1 MPAPYS
7 RGVAPAQSV
16 AQYASADVPT
26 ASPDDT
32 ADALRRS
39 LEGHGFADAENV
51 FVVGTD
57 GRFEGVL
64 PLGVLLGARGDAA
77 AVTLIDREWPVVPPG
92 MSRED
97 AASVAIRRDVPAL
110 PVCDEGGRFLG
121 AVPARAL
128 IGILRDEH
136 LEDLH
141 HMAGILAQGAAAQA
155 ALTASPWRR
164 ALYRLPWLLAGVIGA
179 AVATGLMAR
188 FEAALKAQIA
198 LAFFV
203 PAIVYLA
210 DAVGTQSEAVAV
222 RGLSLTDAGLRD
234 VLASEVATG
243 VLIGMA
249 LAAGTFPLVWLAF
262 GSAPLAA
269 TVALSL
275 AVAASVATGLGF
287 LLPWLFARLGYDP
300 ALGSGPVATVI
311 QDVISIAIYF
321 AFAWAILL

>member
-39 LEGHGFADAENV
+39 LQGHGYADAENV
-51 FVVGTD
+51 FVVGAD

-77 AVTLIDREWPVVPPG
+77 VGELLVADWPVVSPQT
-92 MSRED
+92 SRED
-97 AASVAIRRDVPAL
+97 AASLAIRRDAPAL
-110 PVCDEGGRFLG
+110 AVCDGSGRFLG

-128 IGILRDEH
+128 IAILRDEH

-141 HMAGILAQGAAAQA
+141 HMAGILAQSGAARA
-155 ALTASPWRR
+155 ALAAAPWRR
-164 ALYRLPWLLAGVIGA
+164 ALYRLPWLLVGVAGA
-179 AVATGLMAR
+179 AIATGIMVN
-188 FEAALKAQIA
+188 FEAVLSEHIA
-198 LAFFV
+198 IAFFV

-210 DAVGTQSEAVAV
+210 DAVGTQSEAIAV
-222 RGLSLTDAGLRD
+222 RGLSLTHAGLRD
-234 VLASEVATG
+234 MLAAEIATG
-243 VLIGMA
+243 VLIGSA
-249 LAAGTFPLVWLAF
+249 LAAGAFPLVWLAF
-262 GSAPLAA
+262 GSALLAA

-287 LLPWLFARLGYDP
+287 FLPWLFARLGYDP